1 MGWLSSWLRELIMI
15 VLLAT
20 FVDMLLPNRSM
31 ERYVKLVL
39 SLLILLTL
47 LSPITKLLKSDP
59 VGELKRAMT
68 AMDSPSDGSTT
79 LEQIL
84 AQGKRLQS
92 NEQEQSLQ
100 WTAKELANVMK
111 GQIEETTGV
120 RVQSVEVKLAMDT
133 TKPETDLASS
143 VELPVIQYVLVEMA
157 GETTTG
163 KGSSN
168 TGQQEAA
175 ASTAPSLGSDLKSEP
190 TESTPVQEPIQIGQI
205 EVPDVQIEVNS
216 GSNRESGRVSNGNS
230 GDSQNGQEADST
242 PVSGEHAETNPQQ
255 GQTASRSERAV
266 QIITLLTEKWDIDA
280 NKVQVK
286 ENKSASAL

>member
-1 MGWLSSWLRELIMI
+1 MI

-68 AMDSPSDGSTT
+68 AMDSPSDGNAT

-84 AQGKRLQS
+84 AQGRRLQS

-111 GQIEETTGV
+111 GQIEETTGE

-133 TKPETDLASS
+133 SKLETDLASS
-143 VELPVIQYVLVEMA
+143 VELPVIQYVLVEMS
-157 GETTTG
+157 GETAAG
-163 KGSSN
+163 KVNSN
-168 TGQQEAA
+168 TAQQEA
-175 ASTAPSLGSDLKSEP
+175 TATTKPIFDSDPESQT
-190 TESTPVQEPIQIGQI
+190 TESPPVQEPIEIGQI

-216 GSNRESGRVSNGNS
+216 VSKSESNMGNGNS
-230 GDSQNGQEADST
+230 GEPQNGQVADST
-242 PVSGEHAETNPQQ
+242 PVSGEQAETNTQQ
-255 GQTASRSERAV
+255 GQTSSRSERAV

-286 ENKSASAL
+286 EKKSASTL

>member
-1 MGWLSSWLRELIMI
+1 MGWLSNWLQELIMI

-59 VGELKRAMT
+59 VGELKRAMS
-68 AMDSPSDGSTT
+68 AMDAPSNGNAT

-111 GQIEETTGV
+111 GQIEETTGAKV
-120 RVQSVEVKLAMDT
+120 RSVEVQLTMSKY
-133 TKPETDLASS
+133 ETEMEAASS
-143 VELPVIQYVLVEMA
+143 VELPVIQRVLVEMA
-157 GETTTG
+157 GEG
-163 KGSSN
+163 VEGEVKA
-168 TGQQEAA
+168 GQQEVAA
-175 ASTAPSLGSDLKSEP
+175 NTQPIFGTDTEVEKDKSH
-190 TESTPVQEPIQIGQI
+190 QIQQPIQIGQI
-205 EVPDVQIEVNS
+205 EVPDVQID
-216 GSNRESGRVSNGNS
+216 VSRGQRDGN
-230 GDSQNGQEADST
+230 EASSE
-242 PVSGEHAETNPQQ
+242 PVIRDQADETKQQ
-255 GQTASRSERAV
+255 GETSTRSEHAV
-266 QIITLLTEKWDIDA
+266 QIITLLTEKWDVDA
-280 NKVQVK
+280 NNVQVT
-286 ENKSASAL
+286 EPKSAGVL

>member
-1 MGWLSSWLRELIMI
+1 MGWLSNWLRELIMI

-59 VGELKRAMT
+59 VGELKRAMS
-68 AMDSPSDGSTT
+68 AMDAPSDGNAT

-111 GQIEETTGV
+111 GQIEETTGARV
-120 RVQSVEVKLAMDT
+120 RSVEVQLTMSKY
-133 TKPETDLASS
+133 ETEMEAASS
-143 VELPVIQYVLVEMA
+143 VELPVIQRVLVEMA
-157 GETTTG
+157 GEG
-163 KGSSN
+163 AEGEVKA
-168 TGQQEAA
+168 GQQEVAA
-175 ASTAPSLGSDLKSEP
+175 NTQPIFGT
-190 TESTPVQEPIQIGQI
+190 TESEKDESHQIQQPIQIGQI
-205 EVPDVQIEVNS
+205 KVPDVQIDVSRGQRDVN
-216 GSNRESGRVSNGNS
+216 
-230 GDSQNGQEADST
+230 EASSE
-242 PVSGEHAETNPQQ
+242 PVIRDQADETKQQ
-255 GQTASRSERAV
+255 GETSTRSEHAV
-266 QIITLLTEKWDIDA
+266 QIITLLTEKWDVDA
-280 NKVQVK
+280 NNVQVT
-286 ENKSASAL
+286 EPKSAEVL

>member
-1 MGWLSSWLRELIMI
+1 MGWLSNWLQDLIMI

-59 VGELKRAMT
+59 VGELKRAMS
-68 AMDSPSDGSTT
+68 AMDAPSNGNAT

-111 GQIEETTGV
+111 GQIEETTGAKV
-120 RVQSVEVKLAMDT
+120 RSVEVQLTMSKY
-133 TKPETDLASS
+133 ETEMEAASS
-143 VELPVIQYVLVEMA
+143 VELPVIQRVLVEMA
-157 GETTTG
+157 GEG
-163 KGSSN
+163 VEEEVKA
-168 TGQQEAA
+168 GQQEVAA
-175 ASTAPSLGSDLKSEP
+175 NKQPIFGTDTEVEKDKSH
-190 TESTPVQEPIQIGQI
+190 QIQQPIQIGQI
-205 EVPDVQIEVNS
+205 EVPDVQID
-216 GSNRESGRVSNGNS
+216 VSRGQRDGN
-230 GDSQNGQEADST
+230 EAASE
-242 PVSGEHAETNPQQ
+242 PVIRDQADETKQQ
-255 GQTASRSERAV
+255 GETSTRSEHAV
-266 QIITLLTEKWDIDA
+266 QIITLLTEKWDVDA
-280 NKVQVK
+280 NNVQVT
-286 ENKSASAL
+286 EPKSAEVL

>member
-1 MGWLSSWLRELIMI
+1 MGWLSNWLQELIMI

-59 VGELKRAMT
+59 VGELKRAMS
-68 AMDSPSDGSTT
+68 AMDAPSNGNAT

-111 GQIEETTGV
+111 GQIEETTGAKV
-120 RVQSVEVKLAMDT
+120 RSVEVQLTMSKY
-133 TKPETDLASS
+133 ETEMEAASS
-143 VELPVIQYVLVEMA
+143 VELPVIQRVLVEMA
-157 GETTTG
+157 GEG
-163 KGSSN
+163 VEGEVKA
-168 TGQQEAA
+168 GQQEVAA
-175 ASTAPSLGSDLKSEP
+175 NTQPIFGTDTEVEKDKSH
-190 TESTPVQEPIQIGQI
+190 QIQQPIQIGQI
-205 EVPDVQIEVNS
+205 EVPDVQID
-216 GSNRESGRVSNGNS
+216 VSRGQRDGN
-230 GDSQNGQEADST
+230 EASSE
-242 PVSGEHAETNPQQ
+242 PVIRDQADETKQQ
-255 GQTASRSERAV
+255 GETSTRSDHAV
-266 QIITLLTEKWDIDA
+266 QIITLLTEKWDVDA
-280 NKVQVK
+280 NNVQVT
-286 ENKSASAL
+286 EPKSAEVL

>member
-68 AMDSPSDGSTT
+68 AMDSPSDGNAT

-84 AQGKRLQS
+84 AQGRRLQS

-111 GQIEETTGV
+111 GQIEETTGEQ
-120 RVQSVEVKLAMDT
+120 VQSVEVKLAMDT

-157 GETTTG
+157 GETTAG
-163 KGSSN
+163 KVNSN
-168 TGQQEAA
+168 TGQQEA
-175 ASTAPSLGSDLKSEP
+175 TATTKPIFDSDPESEA
-190 TESTPVQEPIQIGQI
+190 TESPPVQEPIQIGQI
-205 EVPDVQIEVNS
+205 EVPDVQIEVNN
-216 GSNRESGRVSNGNS
+216 GSNRESSVGN
-230 GDSQNGQEADST
+230 GDSGEPQNGQEADST
-242 PVSGEHAETNPQQ
+242 PVSGEQAESTSQQ
-255 GQTASRSERAV
+255 GQTSSRSERVV

-286 ENKSASAL
+286 EKKSASAL

>member
-68 AMDSPSDGSTT
+68 AMDSPSDGNAT

-84 AQGKRLQS
+84 AQGRRLQS

-100 WTAKELANVMK
+100 WTAKELADVMK
-111 GQIEETTGV
+111 GQIEETTGE

-133 TKPETDLASS
+133 SKPETDLASS
-143 VELPVIQYVLVEMA
+143 VELPVIQYVLVEMS
-157 GETTTG
+157 G
-163 KGSSN
+163 
-168 TGQQEAA
+168 EAA
-175 ASTAPSLGSDLKSEP
+175 AGKVSPNTDQQETAATTTPIFDSDPESQT
-190 TESTPVQEPIQIGQI
+190 TESPPVQGPIQIGQI

-216 GSNRESGRVSNGNS
+216 GSKSESNMSNGNS
-230 GDSQNGQEADST
+230 GEPQNGQETDST
-242 PVSGEHAETNPQQ
+242 PVSGEQAETNSQQ
-255 GQTASRSERAV
+255 GQTSSRSERAV

-286 ENKSASAL
+286 EKKSASAL

>member
-1 MGWLSSWLRELIMI
+1 MI

-59 VGELKRAMT
+59 VGELKRAMS
-68 AMDSPSDGSTT
+68 AMDAPSNGNAT

-111 GQIEETTGV
+111 GQIEETTGAKV
-120 RVQSVEVKLAMDT
+120 RSVEVQLTMSKY
-133 TKPETDLASS
+133 ETEMEAASS
-143 VELPVIQYVLVEMA
+143 VELPVIQRVLVEMA
-157 GETTTG
+157 GEG
-163 KGSSN
+163 VEGEVKA
-168 TGQQEAA
+168 GQQEVAA
-175 ASTAPSLGSDLKSEP
+175 NTQPIFGTDTEVEKDKSH
-190 TESTPVQEPIQIGQI
+190 QIQQPIQIGQI
-205 EVPDVQIEVNS
+205 EVPDVQID
-216 GSNRESGRVSNGNS
+216 VSRGQRDGNETS
-230 GDSQNGQEADST
+230 SEPVIRDQAD
-242 PVSGEHAETNPQQ
+242 ETKQQ
-255 GQTASRSERAV
+255 GETSTRSEHAV
-266 QIITLLTEKWDIDA
+266 QIITLLTEKWDVDA
-280 NKVQVK
+280 NNVQVT
-286 ENKSASAL
+286 EPKSAEVL

>member
-1 MGWLSSWLRELIMI
+1 MGWLSNWLQDLIMI

-59 VGELKRAMT
+59 VGELKRAMS
-68 AMDSPSDGSTT
+68 AMDAPSNGNAT

-111 GQIEETTGV
+111 GQIEETTGAKV
-120 RVQSVEVKLAMDT
+120 RSVEVQLTMSKY
-133 TKPETDLASS
+133 ETEMEAASS
-143 VELPVIQYVLVEMA
+143 VELPVIQRVLVEMA
-157 GETTTG
+157 GEG
-163 KGSSN
+163 VEEEVKA
-168 TGQQEAA
+168 GQQEVAA
-175 ASTAPSLGSDLKSEP
+175 NTQPIFGTDTEVEKDKSH
-190 TESTPVQEPIQIGQI
+190 QIQQPIQIGQI
-205 EVPDVQIEVNS
+205 EVPDVQID
-216 GSNRESGRVSNGNS
+216 VSRGQRDGN
-230 GDSQNGQEADST
+230 EASSE
-242 PVSGEHAETNPQQ
+242 PVIRDQADETKQQ
-255 GQTASRSERAV
+255 GETSTRSEHAV
-266 QIITLLTEKWDIDA
+266 QIITLLTEKWDVDA
-280 NKVQVK
+280 NNVQVT
-286 ENKSASAL
+286 EPKSAEVL

>member
-68 AMDSPSDGSTT
+68 AMDSPSDGNAT

-84 AQGKRLQS
+84 AQGRRLQS

-111 GQIEETTGV
+111 GQIEETTGE

-133 TKPETDLASS
+133 SKLETDLASS
-143 VELPVIQYVLVEMA
+143 VELPVIQYVLVEMS
-157 GETTTG
+157 GETAAG
-163 KGSSN
+163 KVNSN
-168 TGQQEAA
+168 TAQQEA
-175 ASTAPSLGSDLKSEP
+175 TATTKPIFDSDPESQT
-190 TESTPVQEPIQIGQI
+190 TESPPVQEPIEIGQI

-216 GSNRESGRVSNGNS
+216 VSKSESNMGNGNS
-230 GDSQNGQEADST
+230 GEPQNGQVADST
-242 PVSGEHAETNPQQ
+242 PVSGEQAETNTQQ
-255 GQTASRSERAV
+255 GQTSSRSERAV

-286 ENKSASAL
+286 EKKSASTL

>member
-1 MGWLSSWLRELIMI
+1 MGWLSNWLQELIMI

-59 VGELKRAMT
+59 VGELKRAMS
-68 AMDSPSDGSTT
+68 AMDAPSDGNAT

-111 GQIEETTGV
+111 GQIEETTGAKV
-120 RVQSVEVKLAMDT
+120 RSVEVQLTMSKY
-133 TKPETDLASS
+133 ETEMEAASS
-143 VELPVIQYVLVEMA
+143 VELPVIQRVLVEMA
-157 GETTTG
+157 GEG
-163 KGSSN
+163 AEGEVKA
-168 TGQQEAA
+168 GQQEVAA
-175 ASTAPSLGSDLKSEP
+175 NTQPIFGTD
-190 TESTPVQEPIQIGQI
+190 TESEKDKSPQTQQPIQVGQI
-205 EVPDVQIEVNS
+205 EVPDVQID
-216 GSNRESGRVSNGNS
+216 VSRGQRDGNEAS
-230 GDSQNGQEADST
+230 SEPVIRDQGD
-242 PVSGEHAETNPQQ
+242 ETKQQ
-255 GQTASRSERAV
+255 GETSTRSEHAV
-266 QIITLLTEKWDIDA
+266 QIITLLTEKWDVDA
-280 NKVQVK
+280 NNVQVT
-286 ENKSASAL
+286 EPKSAEVL

>member
-68 AMDSPSDGSTT
+68 AMDSPSDGNAT

-84 AQGKRLQS
+84 AQGRRLQS

-111 GQIEETTGV
+111 GQIEETTGE

-133 TKPETDLASS
+133 SKPETDLASS
-143 VELPVIQYVLVEMA
+143 VELPVIQYVLVEMS
-157 GETTTG
+157 GETAAG
-163 KGSSN
+163 KVNSD
-168 TGQQEAA
+168 TAQQEA
-175 ASTAPSLGSDLKSEP
+175 TATTKPIFDSDPEP
-190 TESTPVQEPIQIGQI
+190 QTTESLPVQEPIEIGQI

-216 GSNRESGRVSNGNS
+216 GSKSESNMGNGNS
-230 GDSQNGQEADST
+230 GEAQNGQVDGST
-242 PVSGEHAETNPQQ
+242 PVSGEQTETNSQQ
-255 GQTASRSERAV
+255 GQTSSRSERAV

-286 ENKSASAL
+286 EKKSASAL

>member
-1 MGWLSSWLRELIMI
+1 MI

-59 VGELKRAMT
+59 VGELKRAMS
-68 AMDSPSDGSTT
+68 AMDAPSDGNAT

-111 GQIEETTGV
+111 GQIEETTGAKV
-120 RVQSVEVKLAMDT
+120 RSVEVQLTMSKY
-133 TKPETDLASS
+133 ETEMEAASS
-143 VELPVIQYVLVEMA
+143 VELPVIQRVLVEMA
-157 GETTTG
+157 GEG
-163 KGSSN
+163 AEGEVKA
-168 TGQQEAA
+168 GQQEVAA
-175 ASTAPSLGSDLKSEP
+175 NTQPIFGTN
-190 TESTPVQEPIQIGQI
+190 TESEKDETHQIQQPIQVGQI
-205 EVPDVQIEVNS
+205 EVPDIQIDVPDIQID
-216 GSNRESGRVSNGNS
+216 VSR
-230 GDSQNGQEADST
+230 GQRDENEASSE
-242 PVSGEHAETNPQQ
+242 PVIRDQADETKQQ
-255 GQTASRSERAV
+255 GETSTRSEHAV
-266 QIITLLTEKWDIDA
+266 QIITLLTEKWDVDA
-280 NKVQVK
+280 NNVQVT
-286 ENKSASAL
+286 EPKSAGVL

>member
-68 AMDSPSDGSTT
+68 AMDSPSDGSAT

-111 GQIEETTGV
+111 GQIEETTGE

-133 TKPETDLASS
+133 TKSETDLASS

-163 KGSSN
+163 KGNSN
-168 TGQQEAA
+168 TGQQDAV
-175 ASTAPSLGSDLKSEP
+175 ASTAPSLGSDSESEP

-216 GSNRESGRVSNGNS
+216 GSNRESGRVSNRNS
-230 GDSQNGQEADST
+230 GDSQSGQEADST
-242 PVSGEHAETNPQQ
+242 PVWGEQAETIPQQ
-255 GQTASRSERAV
+255 GQTTSRSERAV

>member
-1 MGWLSSWLRELIMI
+1 MGWLSNWLQELIMI

-59 VGELKRAMT
+59 VGELKRAMS
-68 AMDSPSDGSTT
+68 AMDAPSNGNAT

-111 GQIEETTGV
+111 GQIEETTGAKV
-120 RVQSVEVKLAMDT
+120 RSVEVQLTMSKY
-133 TKPETDLASS
+133 ETEMEAASS
-143 VELPVIQYVLVEMA
+143 VELPVIQRVLVEMA
-157 GETTTG
+157 GEG
-163 KGSSN
+163 VEGEVKA
-168 TGQQEAA
+168 GQQEVAA
-175 ASTAPSLGSDLKSEP
+175 NTQPIFGTDTEVEKDKSH
-190 TESTPVQEPIQIGQI
+190 QIQQPIQIGQI
-205 EVPDVQIEVNS
+205 EVPDVQID
-216 GSNRESGRVSNGNS
+216 VSRGQRDGN
-230 GDSQNGQEADST
+230 EASSE
-242 PVSGEHAETNPQQ
+242 PVIRDQADETKQQ
-255 GQTASRSERAV
+255 GETSTRSEHAV
-266 QIITLLTEKWDIDA
+266 QIITLLTEKWDVDA
-280 NKVQVK
+280 NNVQVT
-286 ENKSASAL
+286 EPKSAEVL

>member
-1 MGWLSSWLRELIMI
+1 MGWLSNWLQELIMI

-59 VGELKRAMT
+59 VGELKRAMS
-68 AMDSPSDGSTT
+68 AMDAPSNGKAT

-111 GQIEETTGV
+111 GQIEETTGAKV
-120 RVQSVEVKLAMDT
+120 RSVEVQLTMSKY
-133 TKPETDLASS
+133 ETEMEAASS
-143 VELPVIQYVLVEMA
+143 VELPVIQRVLVEMA
-157 GETTTG
+157 GEG
-163 KGSSN
+163 AEGEVKA
-168 TGQQEAA
+168 GQQEVAA
-175 ASTAPSLGSDLKSEP
+175 NTQPIFGTDTEVEKDKSH
-190 TESTPVQEPIQIGQI
+190 QIQQPIQIGQI
-205 EVPDVQIEVNS
+205 EVPDVQID
-216 GSNRESGRVSNGNS
+216 VSKGQRDGN
-230 GDSQNGQEADST
+230 EASSE
-242 PVSGEHAETNPQQ
+242 PVIRDQADETKQQ
-255 GQTASRSERAV
+255 GETSTRSEHAV
-266 QIITLLTEKWDIDA
+266 QIITLLTEKWDVDA
-280 NKVQVK
+280 NNVQVT
-286 ENKSASAL
+286 EPKSAEVL

>member
-59 VGELKRAMT
+59 VGEFKRAMT
-68 AMDSPSDGSTT
+68 AMDSPSDGNAT

-84 AQGKRLQS
+84 AQGRRLQT

-111 GQIEETTGV
+111 GQIEETTGE

-133 TKPETDLASS
+133 SKLETDLASS
-143 VELPVIQYVLVEMA
+143 VELPVIQYVLVEMS
-157 GETTTG
+157 GETAAG
-163 KGSSN
+163 KVNSN
-168 TGQQEAA
+168 TAQQEA
-175 ASTAPSLGSDLKSEP
+175 TATTKPIFDSDPESQT
-190 TESTPVQEPIQIGQI
+190 TESPPVQEPIEIGQI

-216 GSNRESGRVSNGNS
+216 GSKSESNMGNGNS
-230 GDSQNGQEADST
+230 GEPQNGQVADST
-242 PVSGEHAETNPQQ
+242 PVSGEQAETNTQQ
-255 GQTASRSERAV
+255 GQTSSRSERAV

-286 ENKSASAL
+286 ENKSASTL

>member
-68 AMDSPSDGSTT
+68 AMDSPSDGNAT

-84 AQGKRLQS
+84 AQGRRLQS

-111 GQIEETTGV
+111 GQIEETTGE

-143 VELPVIQYVLVEMA
+143 VELPVIQYVLVEMTGEAAA
-157 GETTTG
+157 G
-163 KGSSN
+163 KVNSN
-168 TGQQEAA
+168 TAQQEA
-175 ASTAPSLGSDLKSEP
+175 TETTKPIFDSDPESEA
-190 TESTPVQEPIQIGQI
+190 TESPPVKEPIQIGQI

-216 GSNRESGRVSNGNS
+216 GSN
-230 GDSQNGQEADST
+230 QNGQEDGST
-242 PVSGEHAETNPQQ
+242 PVSGEQTETNSQQ
-255 GQTASRSERAV
+255 GQTSSRSERAV

-286 ENKSASAL
+286 EKKNASAL

>member
-1 MGWLSSWLRELIMI
+1 MGWLSNWLRELIMI

-59 VGELKRAMT
+59 VGELKRAMS
-68 AMDSPSDGSTT
+68 AMDAPSDENAT

-111 GQIEETTGV
+111 GQIEETTGARV
-120 RVQSVEVKLAMDT
+120 RSVEVQLTMSKY
-133 TKPETDLASS
+133 ETEMEAASS
-143 VELPVIQYVLVEMA
+143 VELPVIQRVLVEMA
-157 GETTTG
+157 G
-163 KGSSN
+163 KGAEGEVKA
-168 TGQQEAA
+168 GQQEVAA
-175 ASTAPSLGSDLKSEP
+175 NTQPIFGTD
-190 TESTPVQEPIQIGQI
+190 TESEKDESHQIQQPIQIGQI
-205 EVPDVQIEVNS
+205 EVPDVQIDVSKGQRDVNEAS
-216 GSNRESGRVSNGNS
+216 SEPVI
-230 GDSQNGQEADST
+230 GDQAD
-242 PVSGEHAETNPQQ
+242 ETKQQ
-255 GQTASRSERAV
+255 GETSTRSEHAV
-266 QIITLLTEKWDIDA
+266 QIITLLTEKWDVDA
-280 NKVQVK
+280 NNVQVT
-286 ENKSASAL
+286 EPKSAEVL

>member
-1 MGWLSSWLRELIMI
+1 MGWLSNWLQELIMI

-59 VGELKRAMT
+59 VGELKRAMS
-68 AMDSPSDGSTT
+68 AMDAPSDGNAT

-111 GQIEETTGV
+111 GQIEETTGAKV
-120 RVQSVEVKLAMDT
+120 RSVEVQLTMSKY
-133 TKPETDLASS
+133 ETEMEAASS
-143 VELPVIQYVLVEMA
+143 VELPVIQRVLVEMA
-157 GETTTG
+157 GEG
-163 KGSSN
+163 AEGEVKA
-168 TGQQEAA
+168 GQQEVAA
-175 ASTAPSLGSDLKSEP
+175 NTQPIFGTN
-190 TESTPVQEPIQIGQI
+190 TESEKDETHQIQQPIQVGQI
-205 EVPDVQIEVNS
+205 EVPDIQIDVPDIQID
-216 GSNRESGRVSNGNS
+216 VSR
-230 GDSQNGQEADST
+230 GQRDENEASSE
-242 PVSGEHAETNPQQ
+242 PVIRDQADETKQQ
-255 GQTASRSERAV
+255 GETSTRSEHAV
-266 QIITLLTEKWDIDA
+266 QIITLLTEKWDVDA
-280 NKVQVK
+280 NNVQVT
-286 ENKSASAL
+286 EPKSAGVL

>member
-1 MGWLSSWLRELIMI
+1 MGWLSNWLQDLIMI

-59 VGELKRAMT
+59 VGELKRAMS
-68 AMDSPSDGSTT
+68 AMDAPSNGNAT

-111 GQIEETTGV
+111 GQIEETTGAKV
-120 RVQSVEVKLAMDT
+120 RSVEVQLTMSKY
-133 TKPETDLASS
+133 ETEMEAASS
-143 VELPVIQYVLVEMA
+143 VELPVIQRVLVEMA
-157 GETTTG
+157 GEG
-163 KGSSN
+163 VEEEVKA
-168 TGQQEAA
+168 GQQEVAA
-175 ASTAPSLGSDLKSEP
+175 NTQPIFGTDTEVEKDKSH
-190 TESTPVQEPIQIGQI
+190 QIQQPIQIGQI
-205 EVPDVQIEVNS
+205 EVPDVQID
-216 GSNRESGRVSNGNS
+216 VSRGQRDGN
-230 GDSQNGQEADST
+230 EASSE
-242 PVSGEHAETNPQQ
+242 PVIRDQADETKQQ
-255 GQTASRSERAV
+255 GETSTRSEHAV
-266 QIITLLTEKWDIDA
+266 QIITLLTEKWDVDA
-280 NKVQVK
+280 KNVQVT
-286 ENKSASAL
+286 EPKSAEVL

>member
-68 AMDSPSDGSTT
+68 AMDSPSDGNAT

-84 AQGKRLQS
+84 AQGRRLQS

-111 GQIEETTGV
+111 GQIEETTGE

-133 TKPETDLASS
+133 TKPETDLATS

-157 GETTTG
+157 GEAAG
-163 KGSSN
+163 GRVNPN

-175 ASTAPSLGSDLKSEP
+175 ATTTPIFGSDRQSQT
-190 TESTPVQEPIQIGQI
+190 TESPPVQEPIQIGQI

-216 GSNRESGRVSNGNS
+216 GSNRESSVSKGNS
-230 GDSQNGQEADST
+230 DELQNEQEADST
-242 PVSGEHAETNPQQ
+242 PVSGQQAETTSQQ
-255 GQTASRSERAV
+255 GQTSSRSERAV

-286 ENKSASAL
+286 EKKSASAL

>member
-47 LSPITKLLKSDP
+47 LSPITKLLRSDP
-59 VGELKRAMT
+59 VAELKRAMT
-68 AMDSPSDGSTT
+68 AMDSPSDGSAT

-84 AQGKRLQS
+84 AQGRKLQS

-111 GQIEETTGV
+111 GQIEETTGE
-120 RVQSVEVKLAMDT
+120 RVQSVEVKLAMDAA
-133 TKPETDLASS
+133 KPDKDLASS
-143 VELPVIQYVLVEMA
+143 VELPAIQYVLVEMA
-157 GETTTG
+157 GEAAAG
-163 KGSSN
+163 KSSSN
-168 TGQQEAA
+168 TGQVEEV
-175 ASTAPSLGSDLKSEP
+175 ASTDPLFSADLESEP
-190 TESTPVQEPIQIGQI
+190 AESTTAQEPIQIGQI
-205 EVPDVQIEVNS
+205 EVPDVQIKVDS
-216 GSNRESGRVSNGNS
+216 GSNSDSSTDTRNA
-230 GDSQNGQEADST
+230 GDSSNQREADST
-242 PVSGEHAETNPQQ
+242 PVSADPSEINPQQ
-255 GQTASRSERAV
+255 EQSSSRSERAV

-280 NKVQVK
+280 NKIQVK
-286 ENKSASAL
+286 EKKSAPAL

>member
-68 AMDSPSDGSTT
+68 AMDSPSDGNAT

-84 AQGKRLQS
+84 AQGRRLQS

-111 GQIEETTGV
+111 GQIEETTGE

-133 TKPETDLASS
+133 SKLETDLASS
-143 VELPVIQYVLVEMA
+143 VELPVIQYVLVEMS
-157 GETTTG
+157 GETAAG
-163 KGSSN
+163 KVNSN
-168 TGQQEAA
+168 TAQQEA
-175 ASTAPSLGSDLKSEP
+175 TVTTKPIFDSDPESQT
-190 TESTPVQEPIQIGQI
+190 TESPPVQEPIEIGQI

-216 GSNRESGRVSNGNS
+216 GSKSESNMGNGNS
-230 GDSQNGQEADST
+230 GEPQNGQVADST
-242 PVSGEHAETNPQQ
+242 PVSGEQAETNSQQ
-255 GQTASRSERAV
+255 GQTSSRSERAV

-286 ENKSASAL
+286 EKKSASTL

>member
-68 AMDSPSDGSTT
+68 AMDSPSDGNAT

-84 AQGKRLQS
+84 AQGRRLQS

-111 GQIEETTGV
+111 GQIEETTGE

-133 TKPETDLASS
+133 SKPETDLASS
-143 VELPVIQYVLVEMA
+143 VELPVIQYVLVEMTGEAAA
-157 GETTTG
+157 G
-163 KGSSN
+163 KVSPN
-168 TGQQEAA
+168 TDQQEAA
-175 ASTAPSLGSDLKSEP
+175 ATTTPIFDSDPESQATASP
-190 TESTPVQEPIQIGQI
+190 PVQEPIQIGQI

-216 GSNRESGRVSNGNS
+216 GSKSESNMSNGNS
-230 GDSQNGQEADST
+230 GEPQNGQETDST
-242 PVSGEHAETNPQQ
+242 PVSGEQAETNSQQ
-255 GQTASRSERAV
+255 GQTSSRSERAV

-286 ENKSASAL
+286 EKKSASAL